1 MKRRH
6 RPNILPTDEAAG
18 TVATLP
24 RDQAPQLNLTTE
36 LRPRLGEVLLD
47 QNLLSPEAL
56 SSALDL
62 QQASGRR
69 LGAILV
75 ESGLVDPN
83 VLNEAL
89 AHHFGVETI
98 DLRRVKPTDE
108 ALDLVTET
116 PAREH
121 RVMPIKI
128 SDGVLEIA
136 LADPGDPAARAYLAS
151 LPVASIHV
159 YMAPLVDVT
168 MAQNTYYR
176 IITADDAAVQQFWA
190 DSAPVVESLSERDA
204 DAPVIHLVN
213 RLVAQALRDRASDL
227 HIEPTDGR
235 VRVRFRVDGALHEA
249 LSLPLSTGLELV
261 SRLKV
266 MAEMDIVERRRPQD
280 GQFQTVVDGMSVDV
294 RVATA
299 STIWGETAVLRI
311 LDKSRSMKQL
321 GELGMP
327 QASYDRYMNILH
339 KPYGMILCSG
349 PTGSGK
355 TTTLYA
361 SLAQIS
367 RAEINIM
374 TIEDPVEYVFPS
386 INQMQILPQ
395 AGITF
400 VTGLKSILRQDPDVI
415 LVGEI
420 RDEETARIATQ
431 SALTGHVVMSSI
443 HATDSC
449 SAMFR
454 LTDMGIESFLVGSA
468 LVGIVGQRLVRRIC
482 PSCTEGYVPPRTEL
496 DWYERLGGDVAGTEF
511 LRGAG
516 CAFCAGSGFRERVGV
531 YEVLEVNDEIAHM
544 VVSGATPQA
553 VREVARKSG
562 MQTMGEEGMLLVGQ
576 GVTTIAEVIRNVHV
590 H

>member
-1 MKRRH
+1 MKLRQKSSDR
-6 RPNILPTDEAAG
+6 IAAAQTAKNSTTEREG
-18 TVATLP
+18 
-24 RDQAPQLNLTTE
+24 APVLNLATE
-36 LRPRLGEVLLD
+36 MRPRLGDVLLD
-47 QNLLSPEAL
+47 QNLV
-56 SSALDL
+56 SSDSLATALDL

-75 ESGLVDPN
+75 ESGLVDAN
-83 VLNEAL
+83 VLNAAL
-89 AHHFGVETI
+89 AHHFGVDTI
-98 DLRRVKPTDE
+98 DLRRVKPADDAVSLVHE
-108 ALDLVTET
+108 DAARLHRIMPVSLENDRLD
-116 PAREH
+116 
-121 RVMPIKI
+121 
-128 SDGVLEIA
+128 IA
-136 LADPGDPAARAYLAS
+136 VADPGDADMRAYLAT
-151 LPVASIHV
+151 LPVGSIEV
-159 YMAPLVDVT
+159 MMAPLADIT

-190 DSAPVVESLSERDA
+190 ESAPVVERLTAKDA
-204 DAPVIHLVN
+204 DAPVIQLVN
-213 RLVAQALRDRASDL
+213 RIIAQALRDRTSDV

-235 VRVRFRVDGALHEA
+235 MRIRFRIDGALHEA

-311 LDKSRSMKQL
+311 LDKSRSLKQL
-321 GELGMP
+321 AELGMP
-327 QASYDRYMNILH
+327 QESYDRYMNVLH

-415 LVGEI
+415 LLGEI
-420 RDEETARIATQ
+420 RDQETARIATQ

-449 SAMFR
+449 SALFR
-454 LTDMGIESFLVGSA
+454 LIDMGIEGFLVGSA
-468 LVGIVGQRLVRRIC
+468 LVGVVGQRLVRRIC
-482 PSCTEGYVPPRTEL
+482 PSCRETYTPPRTEL
-496 DWYERLGGDVAGTEF
+496 DWFERLGGEVEGTEF
-511 LRGAG
+511 VRGAG
-516 CAFCAGSGFRERVGV
+516 CAFCSHTGFRERVGV
-531 YEVLEVNDEIAHM
+531 YEVLEMNDDLSHM
-544 VVSGATPQA
+544 VVSGANPH
-553 VREVARKSG
+553 EIRKTAESSG
-562 MQTMGEEGMLLVGQ
+562 MRTMGQEGMLLVAQ
-576 GVTTIAEVIRNVHV
+576 GITTVAEVIRNVHV

>member
-1 MKRRH
+1 MKLRQKSSER
-6 RPNILPTDEAAG
+6 DAAAQAAQ
-18 TVATLP
+18 TATLE
-24 RDQAPQLNLTTE
+24 RDSGPLLNLATE

-47 QNLLSPEAL
+47 QNLVSPDSLAT
-56 SSALDL
+56 ALDL

-75 ESGLVDPN
+75 ESGLVYPN
-83 VLNEAL
+83 VLNAAL
-89 AHHFGVETI
+89 AQHFGVETI
-98 DLRRVKPTDE
+98 DLRRVTPSDE
-108 ALDLVTET
+108 AVALVPEDA
-116 PAREH
+116 ARLH
-121 RVMPIKI
+121 RVMPV
-128 SDGVLEIA
+128 SFEDDRLEIA
-136 LADPGDPAARAYLAS
+136 VADPGDADMRAYLAT
-151 LPVASIHV
+151 LPVGSIQV
-159 YMAPLVDVT
+159 AMAPLADIT
-168 MAQNTYYR
+168 LAQNTYYR

-190 DSAPVVESLSERDA
+190 DSTPVVERLTAKDA
-204 DAPVIHLVN
+204 DAPVIQLVN
-213 RLVAQALRDRASDL
+213 RLIAQALRDRASDV

-299 STIWGETAVLRI
+299 STIWGETSVLRI
-311 LDKSRSMKQL
+311 LDKSRSLKKL

-327 QASYDRYMNILH
+327 QESYDRYMNVLH

-415 LVGEI
+415 LLGEI

-449 SAMFR
+449 SALFR
-454 LTDMGIESFLVGSA
+454 LIDMGIEGFLVGSA
-468 LVGIVGQRLVRRIC
+468 LVGVVGQRLVRRIC
-482 PSCTEGYVPPRTEL
+482 PSCIETYTPPRTEL
-496 DWYERLGGDVAGTEF
+496 DWYERLGGNVDATEF
-511 LRGAG
+511 VHGAG
-516 CAFCAGSGFRERVGV
+516 CPFCVHTGFRERVGV
-531 YEVLEVNDEIAHM
+531 YEVLEMNDDIAHM
-544 VVSGATPQA
+544 VVSGANPHE
-553 VREVARKSG
+553 VRDAAEASG
-562 MQTMGEEGMLLVGQ
+562 MRTMGQEGMVLVGH